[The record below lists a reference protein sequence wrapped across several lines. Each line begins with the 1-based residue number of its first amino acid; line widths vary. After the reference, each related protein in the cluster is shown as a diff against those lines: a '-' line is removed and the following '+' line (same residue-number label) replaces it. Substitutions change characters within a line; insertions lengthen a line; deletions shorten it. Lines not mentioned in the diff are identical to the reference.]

1 VGGIDLEAPSAAPP
15 KAEDLGEGVLGVDA
29 SAAAPPVAKAVTRQ
43 FREATSASNEVKS
56 GPPPTGQKFRRRH
69 AASKS
74 STRGE
79 ALGS

>member
-1 VGGIDLEAPSAAPP
+1 L
-15 KAEDLGEGVLGVDA
+15 GVLGVDA